1 MNQNNNHIPP
11 RPSNRRPTASRVRQ
25 PVGYND
31 YLFQQEN
38 TYPDLESGTTVPPID
53 SRSQTLGAPFQHYP
67 SGNGPTF
74 SSVGSNPAVYDYP
87 VAQSLVAQHQ
97 PKLEY
102 AYQYSQ
108 LPSGPHTLSQSAQ
121 SAQAAVYRSPVQ
133 NVKMPSQTN
142 HRMSPSYTASHMSP
156 NQAGQM
162 TPNQAAQMTPNQA
175 VQMMPVLRIPQVG
188 SMGQLGPSHVSSRV
202 SPQIAPH
209 GMAGSAHRGM
219 AHGMSPVTTS
229 VMRQPLQ
236 EGSPARQIG
245 HGMLR
250 THSNPHISAL
260 QHLNEPARQMVKNA
274 REAGGSPDFVFSEDF
289 GGDLQEHSINSEAQ
303 SKKRSRTEVGEDFE
317 FTLKALTAK
326 VGPLPLRDLASKIKV
341 LESNDLESKSDPV
354 VASLINS
361 KYTKQEMPLHV
372 FAMSW
377 VQQSCEISHTSV
389 VPRNRIYARYVQLCA
404 TFKLH
409 PLAPGNLGKVLRVF
423 FPNLKTRRLGMRG
436 KSKYHYCGIKLI
448 GDQSQSGSPMSS
460 YSFGLD
466 SPQSLNPQ
474 TPPFA
479 GSPSVSTPSGTPF
492 ASLQVQEYFK
502 VVNLKYLPTLF
513 NDIEMSMANDFMNQP
528 LNIPSIYSYL
538 QKDDE
543 VDYDI
548 ADTLQS
554 LYTVHCTSVFEL
566 LRYMQ
571 VEKMFGMTS
580 PFSSVLSAPVI
591 KLFTSEHTLEW
602 VKACDMVMYRSML
615 KMLTRLHLLTIP
627 DEIMHPLKEVA
638 RNYVNKLS
646 ESFTNKFPNSFRLM
660 KLAVARQF
668 VQILKRLIKCV
679 ETGASAARILANSNE
694 RTVMLND
701 WLLLNMH
708 EIVMREVPCALDNS
722 ETLID
727 ILDTKLVKLF
737 EDGAQLESP
746 VLKPYA
752 SFLFD
757 LPRKFSQLNP
767 WLFTLVCSNLITTC
781 LREMSLSGATSFG
794 SWWVVRCWVDE
805 YLSWCLELG
814 GFLYDEFGP
823 DFEGN
828 DEEEHERPI
837 SANVTT
843 SVETGDGQEQGKDA
857 SLVDLLDGL
866 QGELK
871 TNYHDSEWL

>member
-1 MNQNNNHIPP
+1 MNQNNDHIPL
-11 RPSNRRPTASRVRQ
+11 RPSSRRPTASQARH
-25 PVGYND
+25 PAGYHD

-38 TYPDLESGTTVPPID
+38 TYSDLESGTTVPPTD
-53 SRSQTLGAPFQHYP
+53 TRSQALGAPFQHYP
-67 SGNGPTF
+67 SGNDPTF
-74 SSVGSNPAVYDYP
+74 SSIGPNPAIYDYP
-87 VAQSLVAQHQ
+87 VARSLVAQHQ

-102 AYQYSQ
+102 AYQFNQ
-108 LPSGPHTLSQSAQ
+108 LLSGPHTLAQ
-121 SAQAAVYRSPVQ
+121 PAHAAVYRSPVQ
-133 NVKMPSQTN
+133 NLKIPSQTN
-142 HRMSPSYTASHMSP
+142 HRMSPSYTASHVS
-156 NQAGQM
+156 
-162 TPNQAAQMTPNQA
+162 PNQAAQMTP
-175 VQMMPVLRIPQVG
+175 VLRMPQVV
-188 SMGQLGPSHVSSRV
+188 SLGQLGPSHVSSHG
-202 SPQIAPH
+202 SPQITSH
-209 GMAGSAHRGM
+209 GMAGSVHRGM
-219 AHGMSPVTTS
+219 AHGISHVGSS
-229 VMRQPLQ
+229 VMRQPFQ
-236 EGSPARQIG
+236 EGSPATQVG
-245 HGMLR
+245 HGMLG

-260 QHLNEPARQMVKNA
+260 QHLNELAPRKSV
-274 REAGGSPDFVFSEDF
+274 RESGGSPHFAFSEDF
-289 GGDLQEHSINSEAQ
+289 SGDLQEHSINSELQ
-303 SKKRSRTEVGEDFE
+303 NRKRARIEGAEDFE
-317 FTLKALTAK
+317 STLKALTAK
-326 VGPLPLRDLASKIKV
+326 VGPLPLGDLASKIKV
-341 LESNDLESKSDPV
+341 LESNDLESKSDPL

-361 KYTKQEMPLHV
+361 RDTKQELPLHV

-389 VPRNRIYARYVQLCA
+389 VPRDRIYARYVQLCA

-409 PLAPGNLGKVLRVF
+409 PLAPGNLGRVLRVF

-513 NDIEMSMANDFMNQP
+513 NDIEKSMANDFMNQP

-580 PFSSVLSAPVI
+580 PFTSVLSAPVI
-591 KLFTSEHTLEW
+591 KLFTSENTLEW

-615 KMLTRLHLLTIP
+615 KMLTRLHLLTLP
-627 DEIMHPLKEVA
+627 DEIMQPLKEVA

-646 ESFTNKFPNSFRLM
+646 ESFTTKFPRSFRMM

-668 VQILKRLIKCV
+668 VQILKRLIKCI
-679 ETGASAARILANSNE
+679 ETGASAAKILSNSNE
-694 RTVMLND
+694 RTVMLDD
-701 WLLLNMH
+701 WLQLDMH

-727 ILDTKLVKLF
+727 TLDTKLVRLF

-752 SFLFD
+752 SFLFE
-757 LPRKFSQLNP
+757 LPSKFSRLNP

-823 DFEGN
+823 DFEAN
-828 DEEEHERPI
+828 AEEEHERPI

-843 SVETGDGQEQGKDA
+843 SLETGDGQEQGKAA

-866 QGELK
+866 QSEMR
-871 TNYHDSEWL
+871 THYHDSEWLR